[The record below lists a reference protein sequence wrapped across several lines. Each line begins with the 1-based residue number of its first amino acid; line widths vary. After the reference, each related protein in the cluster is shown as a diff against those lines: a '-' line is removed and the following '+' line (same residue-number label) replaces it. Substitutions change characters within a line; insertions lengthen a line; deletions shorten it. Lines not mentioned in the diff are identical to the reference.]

1 MWSYREDTESR
12 YDGYDGYDKVRPG
25 TTRYDQVRRVR
36 CDMPVSAIVP
46 AAGKG
51 ERFGGPK
58 LLADVAG
65 VPMLERTL
73 RSLLQGGV
81 DQLIVTLDGGA
92 TIGDTINLR
101 AAVHSFRDARV
112 KMVSNRTPER
122 GMFSSIQIAARDVTG
137 DPILVLPGDMPF
149 VRSDTV
155 ATIIAAYAAS
165 PGIILPTHNGKH
177 GHPIALPGTARDEIV
192 MADAEETLSGIIK
205 RHKRRELQVDD
216 PGILRDVDLT
226 SDLST

>member
-1 MWSYREDTESR
+1 MR
-12 YDGYDGYDKVRPG
+12 
-25 TTRYDQVRRVR
+25 
-36 CDMPVSAIVP
+36 VSAIVP

-73 RSLLQGGV
+73 RSLLEAGADEV
-81 DQLIVTLDGGA
+81 IVTFDGGA
-92 TIGDTINLR
+92 SMGDTINLR
-101 AAVHSFRDARV
+101 AAVHSFRDKRV
-112 KMVSNRTPER
+112 KMVLNRAPER
-122 GMFSSIQIAARDVTG
+122 GMFSSIQIAAREATG

-155 ATIIAAYAAS
+155 AAIIADYQKS
-165 PGIILPTHNGKH
+165 PSIILPTLAGKH
-177 GHPIALPGTARDEIV
+177 GHPIALPGSLREEIV
-192 MADAEETLSGIIK
+192 NAEHSETLSAIIK
-205 RHKRRELQVDD
+205 RHQTRELKLSD

-226 SDLST
+226 SDLRT